1 MDFPSIEFLNS
12 SMNALSW
19 ATPRQASPA
28 IEALSTGP
36 DFSAWS
42 MFKEASLVVQIV
54 MLILIAA
61 SFWSWAIIVEKIVKF
76 GALRKKFDAFEKSF
90 WSGTSLDDLYSKLDA
105 EKRSPIERVFA
116 SGMRE
121 WRRSFE
127 TGGGLIAGASQR
139 IDRAMGVAVERETQ
153 KLESWMGFLATVGAI
168 APFVGLFGTVWGI
181 KNSFEEIAVSQNTN
195 LSVVAPGIAEALLA
209 TALGLIAAVPA
220 VVAYNA
226 LSDRVGRLAGRLEAF
241 SDEFATLLS
250 RQLERRAA

>member
-1 MDFPSIEFLNS
+1 MDFPVID
-12 SMNALSW
+12 ALSSTMSAAVW
-19 ATPRQASPA
+19 SLPRQATPA
-28 IEALSTGP
+28 IDALNTGP

-42 MFKEASLVVQIV
+42 MFHEASLVVKVV
-54 MLILIAA
+54 MVILVAA
-61 SFWSWAIIVEKIVKF
+61 SFWSWAIIVEKIWRF
-76 GALRKKFDAFEKSF
+76 ASLRKKFDTFEKSF
-90 WSGTSLDDLYSKLDA
+90 WSGTSLDDLYGKLDA

-127 TGGGLIAGASQR
+127 TGGGLIGGASQR
-139 IDRAMGVAVERETQ
+139 IDRAMGVAVERETE

-181 KNSFEEIAVSQNTN
+181 KNSFEQIAVSQNTN
-195 LSVVAPGIAEALLA
+195 LSVVAPGIAEALFA
-209 TALGLIAAVPA
+209 TALGLIAAIPA
-220 VVAYNA
+220 VIAYNA
-226 LSDRVGRLAGRLEAF
+226 LSDRVGRLHGRLETF

>member
-1 MDFPSIEFLNS
+1 MDFSFIDLMSNS
-12 SMNALSW
+12 MGGLSW
-19 ATPRQASPA
+19 ATPRAGSPA
-28 IEALSTGP
+28 IDALNTGP
-36 DFSAWS
+36 DFSAWA

-54 MLILIAA
+54 MVILIAA
-61 SFWSWAIIVEKIVKF
+61 SFWSWAIIVEKIWKF

-90 WSGTSLDDLYSKLDA
+90 WSGTSLDDLYAKLDA

-181 KNSFEEIAVSQNTN
+181 KNSFEQIAVSQNTN

-209 TALGLIAAVPA
+209 TALGLIAAIPA
-220 VVAYNA
+220 VIAYNA
-226 LSDRVGRLAGRLEAF
+226 LSERIGRLAARLDAF

>member
-1 MDFPSIEFLNS
+1 ME
-12 SMNALSW
+12 
-19 ATPRQASPA
+19 SPA
-28 IEALSTGP
+28 IDALNTGP
-36 DFSAWS
+36 DFSAIS
-42 MFKEASLVVQIV
+42 MFREASLIVQIV
-54 MLILIAA
+54 MLLLIVA
-61 SFWSWAIIVEKIVKF
+61 SFISWAIIINKSLTF
-76 GALRKKFDAFEKSF
+76 ARMRKKFDRFEKSF
-90 WSGTSLDDLYSKLDA
+90 WSGTSLDDLYSKLR
-105 EKRSPIERVFA
+105 EPQKRSPIEKVFA

-139 IDRAMGVAVERETQ
+139 IDRAMGVSVERESQ
-153 KLESWMGFLATVGAI
+153 ELEGWLGFLATTGAI

-209 TALGLIAAVPA
+209 TALGLLAAVPA

-226 LSDRVGRLAGRLEAF
+226 LSDRVGRLHGRLETFA
-241 SDEFATLLS
+241 DEFSTLLS

>member
-1 MDFPSIEFLNS
+1 MDFSTLDILQS
-12 SMNALSW
+12 NAGSFAW
-19 ATPRQASPA
+19 ALPRQAVQG
-28 IEALSTGP
+28 IESVNTGP
-36 DFSAWS
+36 DFSAWA
-42 MFKEASLVVQIV
+42 MFREASLVVQIV
-54 MLILIAA
+54 MVILIVA
-61 SFWSWAIIVEKIVKF
+61 SFWSWAVIIEKVWRF
-76 GALRKKFDAFEKSF
+76 RSLRRQFDTFEASF
-90 WSGTSLDDLYSKLDA
+90 WSGTSLDDLYSRLDP
-105 EKRSPIERVFA
+105 EKRNPIERVFA
-116 SGMRE
+116 AGMQE

-181 KNSFEEIAVSQNTN
+181 KNSFEQIAVSQNTN

-209 TALGLIAAVPA
+209 TALGLVAAIPA

-226 LSDRVGRLAGRLEAF
+226 LSDRVGRLSGRLEAF

>member
-1 MDFPSIEFLNS
+1 
-12 SMNALSW
+12 MNAASW
-19 ATPRQASPA
+19 AIPRQGSPA
-28 IEALSTGP
+28 IEVLNTGP

-42 MFKEASLVVQIV
+42 MFREASLVVQIV
-54 MLILIAA
+54 MVILIAA
-61 SFWSWAIIVEKIVKF
+61 SFWSWAIIVEKIWKF
-76 GALRKKFDAFEKSF
+76 ATLRKKFDSFEKSF
-90 WSGTSLDDLYSKLDA
+90 WSGTSLDDLYSKLDS
-105 EKRSPIERVFA
+105 ENRSPIERVFA

-153 KLESWMGFLATVGAI
+153 KLETWMGFLATVGAI

-209 TALGLIAAVPA
+209 TALGLIAAIPA
-220 VVAYNA
+220 VIAYNA
-226 LSDRVGRLAGRLEAF
+226 LSERIGRLSARLETF
-241 SDEFATLLS
+241 SDEFSTLLS

>member
-1 MDFPSIEFLNS
+1 M
-12 SMNALSW
+12 
-19 ATPRQASPA
+19 Q
-28 IEALSTGP
+28 
-36 DFSAWS
+36 
-42 MFKEASLVVQIV
+42 
-54 MLILIAA
+54 
-61 SFWSWAIIVEKIVKF
+61 
-76 GALRKKFDAFEKSF
+76 
-90 WSGTSLDDLYSKLDA
+90 
-105 EKRSPIERVFA
+105 
-116 SGMRE
+116 E

-139 IDRAMGVAVERETQ
+139 IDRAMGVSVERETQ

-181 KNSFEEIAVSQNTN
+181 KNSFEQIAVSQNTN

-209 TALGLIAAVPA
+209 TALGLVAAIPA

-226 LSDRVGRLAGRLEAF
+226 LSDRVGRLSGRLEAF